1 MRKRVRVAHGGR
13 EERKRMRVAHNG
25 REGCLTEQHSKWWDV
40 FCVAPPTRCL
50 APRGCGEVDG
60 GDDVVRFDDESIL

>member
-1 MRKRVRVAHGGR
+1 
-13 EERKRMRVAHNG
+13 MRVAHNG